1 MAKKDLGQVVGP
13 QGPKGNTG
21 AQGPKGD
28 TGATGAKGA
37 TGSQGPAGTTPTI
50 GSNRNWYLGST
61 DTGKPSRGATGAQG
75 PQGPKGDT
83 GEQGP
88 KGDTGATGAKGATGS
103 QGPAGTTPTIGS
115 NGNWYLGSSNTGKPS
130 RGATGPQGPQ
140 GEKGATGPQGPQG
153 PKGDTGAQGPKGDT
167 GAKGATGSQGPA
179 GTTPTIGSNGNWYL
193 GSSDTGKPSRGAT
206 GPQGPKGNTGAQG
219 PKGDTGA
226 KGATGSQ
233 GPAGTTPTIGSNGNW
248 YLGSS
253 DTGKPSRGATGPQ
266 GPKGN
271 TGAQGLQ
278 GPAGPNNWG
287 TTMNDTTASNINELM
302 NKKVDLIIQKANG
315 QAGIFGVN
323 GGWSGHDF
331 GFTWGNYI
339 PSQGVSDV
347 FTVQSN
353 GIYYNRKSGEKYSG
367 ATLFVPADVNGNL
380 TLPGWVNC
388 KSVLLWSG
396 SSQSFTVSNCM
407 RFSCIIIVGIPGTSS
422 GLCYA
427 AYPTISAVS
436 VGNTAMLS
444 DETYFY
450 CTNVFQEG
458 NNLRFSK
465 KSGDGKLTGIYGIC

>member
-1 MAKKDLGQVVGP
+1 MAKEDLGQVVGSRGP
-13 QGPKGNTG
+13 QGPQGEKGATG
-21 AQGPKGD
+21 AQGPQGAR
-28 TGATGAKGA
+28 GAT
-37 TGSQGPAGTTPTI
+37 GPAGTTPTI
-50 GSNRNWYLGST
+50 GANGNWFLGST

-75 PQGPKGDT
+75 PKGN
-83 GEQGP
+83 
-88 KGDTGATGAKGATGS
+88 TGA
-103 QGPAGTTPTIGS
+103 
-115 NGNWYLGSSNTGKPS
+115 
-130 RGATGPQGPQ
+130 
-140 GEKGATGPQGPQG
+140 QGPQG
-153 PKGDTGAQGPKGDT
+153 PKGDTGARGPQGP
-167 GAKGATGSQGPA
+167 QGPA

-206 GPQGPKGNTGAQG
+206 GAQGPKGNTGAQG
-219 PKGDTGA
+219 PQGPKGDTGA
-226 KGATGSQ
+226 Q
-233 GPAGTTPTIGSNGNW
+233 GPKG
-248 YLGSS
+248 
-253 DTGKPSRGATGPQ
+253 DTGARGPQ
-266 GPKGN
+266 GP
-271 TGAQGLQ
+271 QGPQ

-287 TTMNDTTASNINELM
+287 TTMNDTTASSINDLM

-367 ATLFVPADVNGNL
+367 AKLFVPADVNGNL
-380 TLPGWVNC
+380 TLPGWINC

-427 AYPTISAVS
+427 AYPTISAGAA
-436 VGNTAMLS
+436 GNTAMLS
-444 DETYFY
+444 DEVYYY

-465 KSGDGKLTGIYGIC
+465 KSGDGNLTGIYGIC

>member
-1 MAKKDLGQVVGP
+1 MANIDLGQVVGSRGP
-13 QGPKGNTG
+13 QGP
-21 AQGPKGD
+21 QGEKGD
-28 TGATGAKGA
+28 TGATGARGA
-37 TGSQGPAGTTPTI
+37 TGPAGTTPTI
-50 GSNRNWYLGST
+50 GANGNWFLGST

-83 GEQGP
+83 GAQGP
-88 KGDTGATGAKGATGS
+88 KGDTGATGAKGATG
-103 QGPAGTTPTIGS
+103 PAGTTPTIGS
-115 NGNWYLGSSNTGKPS
+115 NGNWFLGSTDTGKPS
-130 RGATGPQGPQ
+130 RGATG
-140 GEKGATGPQGPQG
+140 AQGPQG
-153 PKGDTGAQGPKGDT
+153 PKGDTGAQGPKGP
-167 GAKGATGSQGPA
+167 Q
-179 GTTPTIGSNGNWYL
+179 
-193 GSSDTGKPSRGAT
+193 
-206 GPQGPKGNTGAQG
+206 GPQGP
-219 PKGDTGA
+219 
-226 KGATGSQ
+226 
-233 GPAGTTPTIGSNGNW
+233 
-248 YLGSS
+248 
-253 DTGKPSRGATGPQ
+253 
-266 GPKGN
+266 
-271 TGAQGLQ
+271 Q

-287 TTMNDTTASNINELM
+287 TTMNDTTASNINDLM

-353 GIYYNRKSGEKYSG
+353 GIYYNRKTGGKYSG
-367 ATLFVPADVNGNL
+367 AKLFVPADVNGNL

-427 AYPTISAVS
+427 AYPTISAGS

-465 KSGDGKLTGIYGIC
+465 KSGDGNLTGIYGIC

>member
-1 MAKKDLGQVVGP
+1 MAKKDLGQVVGSRGP
-13 QGPKGNTG
+13 QGPQGEKGDTGATGARGATGPAGTTPTIGANGNWFLGSTDTGKPSRGATGPQGAQGPKGDTG

-37 TGSQGPAGTTPTI
+37 TG
-50 GSNRNWYLGST
+50 
-61 DTGKPSRGATGAQG
+61 AQ
-75 PQGPKGDT
+75 
-83 GEQGP
+83 
-88 KGDTGATGAKGATGS
+88 
-103 QGPAGTTPTIGS
+103 
-115 NGNWYLGSSNTGKPS
+115 
-130 RGATGPQGPQ
+130 
-140 GEKGATGPQGPQG
+140 GPQGPQG

-167 GAKGATGSQGPA
+167 GATGAKGATGAQGPA

-206 GPQGPKGNTGAQG
+206 GPQGPKGDTGA
-219 PKGDTGA
+219 TGA
-226 KGATGSQ
+226 KGATGPQ

-266 GPKGN
+266 GPQGARGATGATGPKGD
-271 TGAQGLQ
+271 TGAQGPKGDTGATGAKGETGPQGPQGPQ

-302 NKKVDLIIQKANG
+302 NKKVELIIQKANG

-353 GIYYNRKSGEKYSG
+353 GIYYNRKSGGKYSG
-367 ATLFVPADVNGNL
+367 AKLFVPADVNGNL

-427 AYPTISAVS
+427 AYPTISAGS

-444 DETYFY
+444 DETYYY

-465 KSGDGKLTGIYGIC
+465 KSGDGNLTGIYGIC

>member
-1 MAKKDLGQVVGP
+1 MANIDLGQVVGSRGP
-13 QGPKGNTG
+13 QGP
-21 AQGPKGD
+21 QGEKGD
-28 TGATGAKGA
+28 TGATGARGA
-37 TGSQGPAGTTPTI
+37 TGPAGTTPTI
-50 GSNRNWYLGST
+50 GSNGNWFLGST

-83 GEQGP
+83 GAQGP
-88 KGDTGATGAKGATGS
+88 KGDTGA
-103 QGPAGTTPTIGS
+103 
-115 NGNWYLGSSNTGKPS
+115 
-130 RGATGPQGPQ
+130 
-140 GEKGATGPQGPQG
+140 
-153 PKGDTGAQGPKGDT
+153 T

-206 GPQGPKGNTGAQG
+206 GPQGPQGEKGATGPQGPQG

-226 KGATGSQ
+226 
-233 GPAGTTPTIGSNGNW
+233 
-248 YLGSS
+248 
-253 DTGKPSRGATGPQ
+253 
-266 GPKGN
+266 
-271 TGAQGLQ
+271 Q

-302 NKKVDLIIQKANG
+302 NKKVELIIQKANG

-339 PSQGVSDV
+339 PSQDVSDV

-353 GIYYNRKSGEKYSG
+353 GIYYNRKSGGKYSG
-367 ATLFVPADVNGNL
+367 AKLFVPADVNGNL
-380 TLPGWVNC
+380 TLPGWLNC

-427 AYPTISAVS
+427 AYPTISAGS

-444 DETYFY
+444 DETYYY

-465 KSGDGKLTGIYGIC
+465 KSGDGNLTGIYGIC

>member
-1 MAKKDLGQVVGP
+1 MAKKDLGQVVGAQGP
-13 QGPKGNTG
+13 QGAQGPKGDTG

-37 TGSQGPAGTTPTI
+37 TGA
-50 GSNRNWYLGST
+50 
-61 DTGKPSRGATGAQG
+61 
-75 PQGPKGDT
+75 
-83 GEQGP
+83 
-88 KGDTGATGAKGATGS
+88 
-103 QGPAGTTPTIGS
+103 
-115 NGNWYLGSSNTGKPS
+115 
-130 RGATGPQGPQ
+130 
-140 GEKGATGPQGPQG
+140 
-153 PKGDTGAQGPKGDT
+153 
-167 GAKGATGSQGPA
+167 QGPA

-206 GPQGPKGNTGAQG
+206 GPQGPQGEKGATGPQGPQGPKGNTGAQG

-226 KGATGSQ
+226 TGAKGATG
-233 GPAGTTPTIGSNGNW
+233 P
-248 YLGSS
+248 
-253 DTGKPSRGATGPQ
+253 
-266 GPKGN
+266 
-271 TGAQGLQ
+271 Q

-302 NKKVDLIIQKANG
+302 NKKVELIIQKANG

-323 GGWSGHDF
+323 GGWSEHDF

-353 GIYYNRKSGEKYSG
+353 GIYYNRKSGGKYSG
-367 ATLFVPADVNGNL
+367 AKLFVPADVNGNL

-427 AYPTISAVS
+427 AYPTISAGS

-444 DETYFY
+444 DETYYY

-465 KSGDGKLTGIYGIC
+465 KSGDGNLTGIYGIC

>member
-1 MAKKDLGQVVGP
+1 MANIDLGQVVGSRGP
-13 QGPKGNTG
+13 QGP
-21 AQGPKGD
+21 QGEKGD
-28 TGATGAKGA
+28 TGATGA
-37 TGSQGPAGTTPTI
+37 
-50 GSNRNWYLGST
+50 
-61 DTGKPSRGATGAQG
+61 RGATG
-75 PQGPKGDT
+75 
-83 GEQGP
+83 
-88 KGDTGATGAKGATGS
+88 
-103 QGPAGTTPTIGS
+103 PAGATPTIGS
-115 NGNWYLGSSNTGKPS
+115 NGNWFLGST
-130 RGATGPQGPQ
+130 
-140 GEKGATGPQGPQG
+140 
-153 PKGDTGAQGPKGDT
+153 
-167 GAKGATGSQGPA
+167 
-179 GTTPTIGSNGNWYL
+179 
-193 GSSDTGKPSRGAT
+193 DTGKPSRGAT

-219 PKGDTGA
+219 PQGPKGDTGA
-226 KGATGSQ
+226 QGATGSRGPQ
-233 GPAGTTPTIGSNGNW
+233 GPQGEKGDTGATGARGATGPAGTTPTIGANGNW
-248 YLGSS
+248 FLGST
-253 DTGKPSRGATGPQ
+253 DTGKPSRGATG
-266 GPKGN
+266 
-271 TGAQGLQ
+271 AQ

-302 NKKVDLIIQKANG
+302 NKKVELIIQKANG

-347 FTVQSN
+347 FTVQGN
-353 GIYYNRKSGEKYSG
+353 GIYYNRKSGRKYSE
-367 ATLFVPADVNGNL
+367 AKLFVPADVNGNL

-427 AYPTISAVS
+427 AYPTISAGS

-465 KSGDGKLTGIYGIC
+465 KSGDGNLTGIYGIC

>member
-1 MAKKDLGQVVGP
+1 MANIDLGQVVGAQGPQGP
-13 QGPKGNTG
+13 QGPKGDTG

-37 TGSQGPAGTTPTI
+37 TGAQGPAGTTPTI
-50 GSNRNWYLGST
+50 GSNGNWFLGST

-75 PQGPKGDT
+75 PQGPKGAT
-83 GEQGP
+83 GAQGP
-88 KGDTGATGAKGATGS
+88 KGDTGATGARGAT
-103 QGPAGTTPTIGS
+103 GPAGTTPTIGS
-115 NGNWYLGSSNTGKPS
+115 NGNWFLGSTDTGKPS
-130 RGATGPQGPQ
+130 RGATG
-140 GEKGATGPQGPQG
+140 AQGPQG
-153 PKGDTGAQGPKGDT
+153 PKGATGAQGPKGDT
-167 GAKGATGSQGPA
+167 GATGARGATGPA
-179 GTTPTIGSNGNWYL
+179 GTTPTIGSNGNWFL
-193 GSSDTGKPSRGAT
+193 GSTDTGKPSRGAT
-206 GPQGPKGNTGAQG
+206 GAQGPQGPKGATGAQG

-226 KGATGSQ
+226 TGA
-233 GPAGTTPTIGSNGNW
+233 
-248 YLGSS
+248 
-253 DTGKPSRGATGPQ
+253 RGATGPQ
-266 GPKGN
+266 GP
-271 TGAQGLQ
+271 QGPQ

-287 TTMNDTTASNINELM
+287 TTMNDTTASNINDLM

-353 GIYYNRKSGEKYSG
+353 GIYYNRKTGGKYSG
-367 ATLFVPADVNGNL
+367 AKLFVPADVNGNL

-427 AYPTISAVS
+427 AYPTISAGS

-458 NNLRFSK
+458 NNLRFSR
-465 KSGDGKLTGIYGIC
+465 KSGDGNLTGIYGIC

>member
-1 MAKKDLGQVVGP
+1 MANIDLGQVVGAQGP
-13 QGPKGNTG
+13 QGPQGPQGEKGATGAQGPKGPKGDTG

-37 TGSQGPAGTTPTI
+37 TGAQGPAGTTPTI
-50 GSNRNWYLGST
+50 GSNGNWFLGST
-61 DTGKPSRGATGAQG
+61 DTGKPSRGATGPQG
-75 PQGPKGDT
+75 ARGPKGDT
-83 GEQGP
+83 GAQGP
-88 KGDTGATGAKGATGS
+88 KGDTGATGAKGATG
-103 QGPAGTTPTIGS
+103 A
-115 NGNWYLGSSNTGKPS
+115 
-130 RGATGPQGPQ
+130 
-140 GEKGATGPQGPQG
+140 
-153 PKGDTGAQGPKGDT
+153 
-167 GAKGATGSQGPA
+167 QGPA

-219 PKGDTGA
+219 PQGPKGDTGA
-226 KGATGSQ
+226 QGAKGDTGARGPQGPQGEKGDTGATGARGAT
-233 GPAGTTPTIGSNGNW
+233 GPAGTTPTIGANGNW
-248 YLGSS
+248 FLGST
-253 DTGKPSRGATGPQ
+253 DTGKPSRGATGAQ
-266 GPKGN
+266 GPKGD
-271 TGAQGLQ
+271 TGAQGPKGATGSQGPKGDTGARGPQGPQGPQ

-287 TTMNDTTASNINELM
+287 TTMNDTTASNINDLM

-323 GGWSGHDF
+323 GGWSGHDY

-339 PSQGVSDV
+339 SSQGVSDV

-353 GIYYNRKSGEKYSG
+353 GIYYNRKSGGKYSG
-367 ATLFVPADVNGNL
+367 AKLFVPADVNGNL
-380 TLPGWVNC
+380 TLPGWLNC

-427 AYPTISAVS
+427 AYPTISAGS

-465 KSGDGKLTGIYGIC
+465 KSGDGNLTGIYGIC

>member
-1 MAKKDLGQVVGP
+1 MAKKDLGQVVG
-13 QGPKGNTG
+13 
-21 AQGPKGD
+21 
-28 TGATGAKGA
+28 
-37 TGSQGPAGTTPTI
+37 
-50 GSNRNWYLGST
+50 
-61 DTGKPSRGATGAQG
+61 SR
-75 PQGPKGDT
+75 
-83 GEQGP
+83 
-88 KGDTGATGAKGATGS
+88 
-103 QGPAGTTPTIGS
+103 
-115 NGNWYLGSSNTGKPS
+115 
-130 RGATGPQGPQ
+130 GPQGPQ
-140 GEKGATGPQGPQG
+140 GEKGDTGATGARGATGPQGPQGPQG
-153 PKGDTGAQGPKGDT
+153 PKGDTGAQGLKGDTGAT
-167 GAKGATGSQGPA
+167 GAKGATGPA

-206 GPQGPKGNTGAQG
+206 GAQGPQGPKGDTGAQG

-226 KGATGSQ
+226 TGARGAT

-248 YLGSS
+248 YLGST
-253 DTGKPSRGATGPQ
+253 DTGKPSRGATGAQGPQ
-266 GPKGN
+266 GPKGA
-271 TGAQGLQ
+271 TGAQGPQGPKGDTGAQGAKGDTGARGPQGPQGPQ

-287 TTMNDTTASNINELM
+287 TTMNDTTASNINDLM

-315 QAGIFGVN
+315 QSGIYGVN

-339 PSQGVSDV
+339 LSQGVSDV

-353 GIYYNRKSGEKYSG
+353 GIYYNRKSGGKYSG
-367 ATLFVPADVNGNL
+367 AKLFVPADVNGNL

-427 AYPTISAVS
+427 AYPTISAGS

-465 KSGDGKLTGIYGIC
+465 KSGDGNLTGIYGIC

>member
-1 MAKKDLGQVVGP
+1 MANIDLGQVVGSRGP
-13 QGPKGNTG
+13 QGP
-21 AQGPKGD
+21 QGEKGD

-37 TGSQGPAGTTPTI
+37 TGPAGATPTI
-50 GSNRNWYLGST
+50 GSNGNWFLGST

-83 GEQGP
+83 GAQGP
-88 KGDTGATGAKGATGS
+88 KGDTGATGA
-103 QGPAGTTPTIGS
+103 
-115 NGNWYLGSSNTGKPS
+115 
-130 RGATGPQGPQ
+130 
-140 GEKGATGPQGPQG
+140 
-153 PKGDTGAQGPKGDT
+153 
-167 GAKGATGSQGPA
+167 QGPA

-219 PKGDTGA
+219 PQGPKGDTGA
-226 KGATGSQ
+226 QGATGSRGPQ
-233 GPAGTTPTIGSNGNW
+233 GPQGEKGDTGATGARGATGPAGTTPTIGANGNW
-248 YLGSS
+248 FLGST
-253 DTGKPSRGATGPQ
+253 DTGKPSRGATGAQGPQ
-266 GPKGN
+266 GPKGA
-271 TGAQGLQ
+271 TGAQGPKGPKGDTGAQ

-302 NKKVDLIIQKANG
+302 NKKVELIIQKANG

-347 FTVQSN
+347 FTVQNN
-353 GIYYNRKSGEKYSG
+353 GIYYNRKSGGKYSG
-367 ATLFVPADVNGNL
+367 AKLFVPADVNGNL

-427 AYPTISAVS
+427 AYPTISAGS

-444 DETYFY
+444 DETYYY

-465 KSGDGKLTGIYGIC
+465 KSGDGNLTGIYGIC

>member
-1 MAKKDLGQVVGP
+1 MAKKDLGQVVGSRGP
-13 QGPKGNTG
+13 QGPQGEKGNTG
-21 AQGPKGD
+21 A
-28 TGATGAKGA
+28 TGARGA
-37 TGSQGPAGTTPTI
+37 TGPAGTTPTI
-50 GSNRNWYLGST
+50 GANGNWFLGST

-83 GEQGP
+83 GAQGP
-88 KGDTGATGAKGATGS
+88 KGDTGATGAKGATG
-103 QGPAGTTPTIGS
+103 A
-115 NGNWYLGSSNTGKPS
+115 
-130 RGATGPQGPQ
+130 
-140 GEKGATGPQGPQG
+140 
-153 PKGDTGAQGPKGDT
+153 
-167 GAKGATGSQGPA
+167 QGPA

-206 GPQGPKGNTGAQG
+206 GPQGPQGEKGATGPQG
-219 PKGDTGA
+219 PQGEKGDTGA
-226 KGATGSQ
+226 TGARGAT
-233 GPAGTTPTIGSNGNW
+233 GPAGTTPTIGANGNW
-248 YLGSS
+248 FLGST

-266 GPKGN
+266 GAQGPKGA
-271 TGAQGLQ
+271 TGAQGPKGDTGATGAKGATGPQ

-287 TTMNDTTASNINELM
+287 TTMNDTTASNINDLM

-353 GIYYNRKSGEKYSG
+353 GIYYNRKSGGKYSG
-367 ATLFVPADVNGNL
+367 AKLFVPADVNGNL

-427 AYPTISAVS
+427 AYPTISAGS

-444 DETYFY
+444 DETYYY

-465 KSGDGKLTGIYGIC
+465 KSGDGNLTGIYGIC

>member
-1 MAKKDLGQVVGP
+1 MANIDLGQVVGAQVPQGP
-13 QGPKGNTG
+13 QGPKGYTG

-37 TGSQGPAGTTPTI
+37 TGAQGPAGTTPTI
-50 GSNRNWYLGST
+50 GSNGNWFLGST

-75 PQGPKGDT
+75 PQGPKGAT
-83 GEQGP
+83 GAQGP
-88 KGDTGATGAKGATGS
+88 KGDTGATGARGAT
-103 QGPAGTTPTIGS
+103 GPAGTTPTIGS
-115 NGNWYLGSSNTGKPS
+115 NGNWFLGSTDTEKPS
-130 RGATGPQGPQ
+130 RGATG
-140 GEKGATGPQGPQG
+140 AQGPQG
-153 PKGDTGAQGPKGDT
+153 PKGATGAQGPKGDT
-167 GAKGATGSQGPA
+167 GATGA
-179 GTTPTIGSNGNWYL
+179 
-193 GSSDTGKPSRGAT
+193 RGAT
-206 GPQGPKGNTGAQG
+206 GPQGPQG
-219 PKGDTGA
+219 P
-226 KGATGSQ
+226 
-233 GPAGTTPTIGSNGNW
+233 
-248 YLGSS
+248 
-253 DTGKPSRGATGPQ
+253 
-266 GPKGN
+266 
-271 TGAQGLQ
+271 Q

-287 TTMNDTTASNINELM
+287 TTMNDTTASNINDLM

-353 GIYYNRKSGEKYSG
+353 GIYYNRKTGGKYSG
-367 ATLFVPADVNGNL
+367 AKLFVPADVNGNL

-427 AYPTISAVS
+427 AYPTISAGS

-458 NNLRFSK
+458 NNLRFSR
-465 KSGDGKLTGIYGIC
+465 KSGDGNLTGIYGIC

>member
-1 MAKKDLGQVVGP
+1 MAKKDLGQVVGSRGP
-13 QGPKGNTG
+13 QGHQGPKGDTG

-37 TGSQGPAGTTPTI
+37 TGAQGPAGTTPTI
-50 GSNRNWYLGST
+50 GSNGNWYLGSSDTEKPSRGATGPQGPKGNTGSQGPKGDTGATGARGATGPQGPQGPQGEKGDTGATGARGATGPAGTTPTIGANGNWFLGST

-75 PQGPKGDT
+75 PQGPKG
-83 GEQGP
+83 
-88 KGDTGATGAKGATGS
+88 ATGA
-103 QGPAGTTPTIGS
+103 
-115 NGNWYLGSSNTGKPS
+115 
-130 RGATGPQGPQ
+130 
-140 GEKGATGPQGPQG
+140 
-153 PKGDTGAQGPKGDT
+153 
-167 GAKGATGSQGPA
+167 QGPA

-193 GSSDTGKPSRGAT
+193 GSSDTEKPSRGAT
-206 GPQGPKGNTGAQG
+206 GPQGPKGNTGSQG

-226 KGATGSQ
+226 TGA
-233 GPAGTTPTIGSNGNW
+233 
-248 YLGSS
+248 
-253 DTGKPSRGATGPQ
+253 RGATGPQ
-266 GPKGN
+266 GP
-271 TGAQGLQ
+271 Q

-287 TTMNDTTASNINELM
+287 TTMNDTTASNINDLM

-353 GIYYNRKSGEKYSG
+353 GIYYKRKSGEKYSG
-367 ATLFVPADVNGNL
+367 AKLFVPADVNGNL

-444 DETYFY
+444 DETYYY

-465 KSGDGKLTGIYGIC
+465 KSGDGNLTGIYGIC

>member
-1 MAKKDLGQVVGP
+1 MANIDLGQVVGSRGP
-13 QGPKGNTG
+13 QGAQGPKGDTG

-37 TGSQGPAGTTPTI
+37 TGPAGTTPTI
-50 GSNRNWYLGST
+50 GANGNWFLGST
-61 DTGKPSRGATGAQG
+61 DAGKPSRGAT
-75 PQGPKGDT
+75 
-83 GEQGP
+83 
-88 KGDTGATGAKGATGS
+88 
-103 QGPAGTTPTIGS
+103 
-115 NGNWYLGSSNTGKPS
+115 
-130 RGATGPQGPQ
+130 
-140 GEKGATGPQGPQG
+140 GPQG
-153 PKGDTGAQGPKGDT
+153 PKGDTGAQGPKGDTGAT

-206 GPQGPKGNTGAQG
+206 GPQGPKG
-219 PKGDTGA
+219 DTGA
-226 KGATGSQ
+226 
-233 GPAGTTPTIGSNGNW
+233 
-248 YLGSS
+248 
-253 DTGKPSRGATGPQ
+253 
-266 GPKGN
+266 
-271 TGAQGLQ
+271 Q

-302 NKKVDLIIQKANG
+302 NKKVELIIQKANG

-353 GIYYNRKSGEKYSG
+353 GIYYNRKSGGKYSG
-367 ATLFVPADVNGNL
+367 AKLFVPADVNGNL
-380 TLPGWVNC
+380 TLPGWLNC

-427 AYPTISAVS
+427 AYPTISAGS

-444 DETYFY
+444 DETYYY

-465 KSGDGKLTGIYGIC
+465 KSGDGNLTGIYGIC

>member
-1 MAKKDLGQVVGP
+1 MAKKDLGQVVG
-13 QGPKGNTG
+13 
-21 AQGPKGD
+21 
-28 TGATGAKGA
+28 
-37 TGSQGPAGTTPTI
+37 
-50 GSNRNWYLGST
+50 
-61 DTGKPSRGATGAQG
+61 SR
-75 PQGPKGDT
+75 
-83 GEQGP
+83 
-88 KGDTGATGAKGATGS
+88 
-103 QGPAGTTPTIGS
+103 
-115 NGNWYLGSSNTGKPS
+115 
-130 RGATGPQGPQ
+130 
-140 GEKGATGPQGPQG
+140 GPQGPQG

-167 GAKGATGSQGPA
+167 GATGAKGATGAQGPA

-219 PKGDTGA
+219 PQGPKGDTGA
-226 KGATGSQ
+226 QGATGSRGPQ
-233 GPAGTTPTIGSNGNW
+233 GPQGEKGDTGATGARGATGPAGTTPTIGSNGNW

-271 TGAQGLQ
+271 TGAQGPQGPKGDTGATGAKGATGARGPQGPQ

-302 NKKVDLIIQKANG
+302 NKKVELIIQKANG

-353 GIYYNRKSGEKYSG
+353 GIYYNRKSGGKYSG
-367 ATLFVPADVNGNL
+367 PKLFVPADVNGNL
-380 TLPGWVNC
+380 TLPGWLNC
-388 KSVLLWSG
+388 KSILLWSG

-427 AYPTISAVS
+427 AYPTISAGS

-465 KSGDGKLTGIYGIC
+465 KSGDGNLTGIYGIC

>member
-1 MAKKDLGQVVGP
+1 MANIDLGQVVG
-13 QGPKGNTG
+13 
-21 AQGPKGD
+21 
-28 TGATGAKGA
+28 
-37 TGSQGPAGTTPTI
+37 
-50 GSNRNWYLGST
+50 
-61 DTGKPSRGATGAQG
+61 SR
-75 PQGPKGDT
+75 
-83 GEQGP
+83 
-88 KGDTGATGAKGATGS
+88 
-103 QGPAGTTPTIGS
+103 
-115 NGNWYLGSSNTGKPS
+115 
-130 RGATGPQGPQ
+130 GPQGPQ
-140 GEKGATGPQGPQG
+140 GEKGDTGATGARGATGPQGPQGPQG

-167 GAKGATGSQGPA
+167 GATGAKGATGPA

-206 GPQGPKGNTGAQG
+206 GAQGPQG

-226 KGATGSQ
+226 
-233 GPAGTTPTIGSNGNW
+233 
-248 YLGSS
+248 
-253 DTGKPSRGATGPQ
+253 
-266 GPKGN
+266 
-271 TGAQGLQ
+271 Q

-302 NKKVDLIIQKANG
+302 NKKVELIIQKANG
-315 QAGIFGVN
+315 QTGIFGVN

-339 PSQGVSDV
+339 TSQGVSDV

-353 GIYYNRKSGEKYSG
+353 GIYYNRKSGGKYSG
-367 ATLFVPADVNGNL
+367 AKLFVPADVNGNL
-380 TLPGWVNC
+380 TLPGWLNC

-427 AYPTISAVS
+427 AYPTISAGS

-444 DETYFY
+444 DETYYY

-465 KSGDGKLTGIYGIC
+465 KSGDGNLTGIYGIC

>member
-1 MAKKDLGQVVGP
+1 MANIDLGQVVGAQGP
-13 QGPKGNTG
+13 QGPQGLKGDTG

-37 TGSQGPAGTTPTI
+37 TGA
-50 GSNRNWYLGST
+50 
-61 DTGKPSRGATGAQG
+61 
-75 PQGPKGDT
+75 
-83 GEQGP
+83 
-88 KGDTGATGAKGATGS
+88 
-103 QGPAGTTPTIGS
+103 
-115 NGNWYLGSSNTGKPS
+115 
-130 RGATGPQGPQ
+130 
-140 GEKGATGPQGPQG
+140 
-153 PKGDTGAQGPKGDT
+153 
-167 GAKGATGSQGPA
+167 QGPA

-206 GPQGPKGNTGAQG
+206 GPQGPKGDTGAQG
-219 PKGDTGA
+219 P
-226 KGATGSQ
+226 
-233 GPAGTTPTIGSNGNW
+233 
-248 YLGSS
+248 
-253 DTGKPSRGATGPQ
+253 
-266 GPKGN
+266 
-271 TGAQGLQ
+271 Q

-287 TTMNDTTASNINELM
+287 TTMNDTTASNINDLM

-353 GIYYNRKSGEKYSG
+353 GIYYNRKTGGKYSG
-367 ATLFVPADVNGNL
+367 AKLFVPADVNGNL

-427 AYPTISAVS
+427 AYPTISAGS

-458 NNLRFSK
+458 NNLRFSR
-465 KSGDGKLTGIYGIC
+465 KSGDGNLTGIYGIC

>member
-1 MAKKDLGQVVGP
+1 MAKIDLGQVVGSR
-13 QGPKGNTG
+13 GP
-21 AQGPKGD
+21 QGPKGD
-28 TGATGAKGA
+28 TGSRGPQGPQGEKGETGATGARGA
-37 TGSQGPAGTTPTI
+37 TGPAGTTPTI
-50 GSNRNWYLGST
+50 GANGNWFLGST
-61 DTGKPSRGATGAQG
+61 DTGKPSRGATG

-83 GEQGP
+83 GAQGA
-88 KGDTGATGAKGATGS
+88 KGDTGA
-103 QGPAGTTPTIGS
+103 
-115 NGNWYLGSSNTGKPS
+115 
-130 RGATGPQGPQ
+130 R
-140 GEKGATGPQGPQG
+140 GPQGPQG
-153 PKGDTGAQGPKGDT
+153 PKGDTGAT

-206 GPQGPKGNTGAQG
+206 GPQGPQGARGATGATG

-226 KGATGSQ
+226 
-233 GPAGTTPTIGSNGNW
+233 
-248 YLGSS
+248 
-253 DTGKPSRGATGPQ
+253 RGPQ
-266 GPKGN
+266 GP
-271 TGAQGLQ
+271 Q

-287 TTMNDTTASNINELM
+287 TTMNDTTASNINDLM

-315 QAGIFGVN
+315 QSGIFGVN

-367 ATLFVPADVNGNL
+367 AKLFVPADVNGNL
-380 TLPGWVNC
+380 TLPGWINC

-427 AYPTISAVS
+427 AYPTISAGS

-465 KSGDGKLTGIYGIC
+465 KSGDGNLTGIYGIC

>member
-1 MAKKDLGQVVGP
+1 MAKTDLGQVVGSRGP
-13 QGPKGNTG
+13 QGPKGDTGATGATGSRGPQGPQGEKGDTGATGARGATGPAGTTPTIGANGNWFLGSTDTGKPSRGATGAQGPQGPKGDTG

-50 GSNRNWYLGST
+50 GSNGNWFLGSS

-83 GEQGP
+83 G
-88 KGDTGATGAKGATGS
+88 A
-103 QGPAGTTPTIGS
+103 
-115 NGNWYLGSSNTGKPS
+115 
-130 RGATGPQGPQ
+130 R
-140 GEKGATGPQGPQG
+140 GPQGPQG

-167 GAKGATGSQGPA
+167 GATGARGATGSQGPA

-206 GPQGPKGNTGAQG
+206 GPQGPKGEKGATGAQG
-219 PKGDTGA
+219 PQGA
-226 KGATGSQ
+226 RGATGAT
-233 GPAGTTPTIGSNGNW
+233 GPKG
-248 YLGSS
+248 
-253 DTGKPSRGATGPQ
+253 DTGPQ
-266 GPKGN
+266 GPKGP
-271 TGAQGLQ
+271 QGPQ

-287 TTMNDTTASNINELM
+287 TTMNDTTASNINDLM

-353 GIYYNRKSGEKYSG
+353 GIYYNRKSGGKYSG
-367 ATLFVPADVNGNL
+367 AKLFVPADVNGNL

-427 AYPTISAVS
+427 AYPTISAGS

-465 KSGDGKLTGIYGIC
+465 KSGDGNLTGIYGIC

>member
-1 MAKKDLGQVVGP
+1 MANIDLGQVVGARGP
-13 QGPKGNTG
+13 QG
-21 AQGPKGD
+21 AQGEKGD
-28 TGATGAKGA
+28 TGATGARGA
-37 TGSQGPAGTTPTI
+37 TGPAGTTPTI
-50 GSNRNWYLGST
+50 GANGNWFLGST

-83 GEQGP
+83 GAQGPQGP
-88 KGDTGATGAKGATGS
+88 KGDTGATGARGATGPAGTTPTIGSNGNWFLGSTDTGKPSRGATGAQGPQGPKGATGAQGPKGDTGATGARGATGPQGPQGP

-115 NGNWYLGSSNTGKPS
+115 NGNWFLGSTDTGKPS

-140 GEKGATGPQGPQG
+140 GPKGA
-153 PKGDTGAQGPKGDT
+153 TGAQGPKGDT
-167 GAKGATGSQGPA
+167 GATGA
-179 GTTPTIGSNGNWYL
+179 
-193 GSSDTGKPSRGAT
+193 K
-206 GPQGPKGNTGAQG
+206 GPQGP
-219 PKGDTGA
+219 
-226 KGATGSQ
+226 
-233 GPAGTTPTIGSNGNW
+233 
-248 YLGSS
+248 
-253 DTGKPSRGATGPQ
+253 
-266 GPKGN
+266 
-271 TGAQGLQ
+271 Q

-287 TTMNDTTASNINELM
+287 TTMNDTTASNINDLM

-315 QAGIFGVN
+315 QTGIFGVN

-339 PSQGVSDV
+339 QSQGVSDV

-353 GIYYNRKSGEKYSG
+353 GIYYNRKSGGKYSG
-367 ATLFVPADVNGNL
+367 AKLFVPADVNGNL

-427 AYPTISAVS
+427 AYPTISAGS

-465 KSGDGKLTGIYGIC
+465 KSGDGNLTGIYGIC

>member
-1 MAKKDLGQVVGP
+1 MAKTDLGQVVGSR
-13 QGPKGNTG
+13 GP
-21 AQGPKGD
+21 QGPKGD
-28 TGATGAKGA
+28 TGATGA
-37 TGSQGPAGTTPTI
+37 TGSRGP
-50 GSNRNWYLGST
+50 
-61 DTGKPSRGATGAQG
+61 QG
-75 PQGPKGDT
+75 PQG
-83 GEQGP
+83 E
-88 KGDTGATGAKGATGS
+88 KGDTGATGARGAT
-103 QGPAGTTPTIGS
+103 GPAGTTPTIGS
-115 NGNWYLGSSNTGKPS
+115 NGNWYLGSSDTSKPS
-130 RGATGPQGPQ
+130 RGATGPQGP
-140 GEKGATGPQGPQG
+140 KGNTGAQGPQG
-153 PKGDTGAQGPKGDT
+153 PKGEKGDT
-167 GAKGATGSQGPA
+167 GATGARGATGPA

-206 GPQGPKGNTGAQG
+206 GPQGPQG
-219 PKGDTGA
+219 P
-226 KGATGSQ
+226 
-233 GPAGTTPTIGSNGNW
+233 
-248 YLGSS
+248 
-253 DTGKPSRGATGPQ
+253 
-266 GPKGN
+266 
-271 TGAQGLQ
+271 Q

-287 TTMNDTTASNINELM
+287 TTMNDTTASNINDLM
-302 NKKVDLIIQKANG
+302 NKKTDLIIQNSNG

-353 GIYYNRKSGEKYSG
+353 GIYYNRKSGGKYSG
-367 ATLFVPADVNGNL
+367 AKLFVPADVNGNL
-380 TLPGWVNC
+380 TLPGWLNC

-427 AYPTISAVS
+427 AYPTISAGS

-465 KSGDGKLTGIYGIC
+465 KSGDGNLTGIYGIC

>member
-1 MAKKDLGQVVGP
+1 MANIDLGQVVGAQGPQGP
-13 QGPKGNTG
+13 QGPKGDTG

-37 TGSQGPAGTTPTI
+37 TGAQGPAGTTPTI
-50 GSNRNWYLGST
+50 GSNGNWFLGST

-75 PQGPKGDT
+75 PQGPKGAT
-83 GEQGP
+83 GAQGP
-88 KGDTGATGAKGATGS
+88 KGDTGATGARGAT
-103 QGPAGTTPTIGS
+103 GPAGTTPTIGS
-115 NGNWYLGSSNTGKPS
+115 NGNWFLGSTDTGKPS
-130 RGATGPQGPQ
+130 RGATG
-140 GEKGATGPQGPQG
+140 AQGPQG
-153 PKGDTGAQGPKGDT
+153 PKGATGAQGPKGDT
-167 GAKGATGSQGPA
+167 GATGA
-179 GTTPTIGSNGNWYL
+179 
-193 GSSDTGKPSRGAT
+193 RGAT
-206 GPQGPKGNTGAQG
+206 GPQGPQG
-219 PKGDTGA
+219 P
-226 KGATGSQ
+226 
-233 GPAGTTPTIGSNGNW
+233 
-248 YLGSS
+248 
-253 DTGKPSRGATGPQ
+253 
-266 GPKGN
+266 
-271 TGAQGLQ
+271 Q

-287 TTMNDTTASNINELM
+287 TTMNDTTASNINDLM

-353 GIYYNRKSGEKYSG
+353 GIYYNRKTGGKYSG
-367 ATLFVPADVNGNL
+367 AKLFVPADVNGNL

-427 AYPTISAVS
+427 AYPTISAGS

-458 NNLRFSK
+458 NNLRFSR
-465 KSGDGKLTGIYGIC
+465 KSGDGNLTGIYGIC

>member
-1 MAKKDLGQVVGP
+1 MANIDLGQVVGSRGP
-13 QGPKGNTG
+13 QGP
-21 AQGPKGD
+21 QGPKGD
-28 TGATGAKGA
+28 TGAQGAKGDTGARGPQGPQGEKGDTGA
-37 TGSQGPAGTTPTI
+37 TGARGATGPAGTTPTI
-50 GSNRNWYLGST
+50 GANGNWFLGST

-75 PQGPKGDT
+75 PK
-83 GEQGP
+83 
-88 KGDTGATGAKGATGS
+88 
-103 QGPAGTTPTIGS
+103 
-115 NGNWYLGSSNTGKPS
+115 
-130 RGATGPQGPQ
+130 
-140 GEKGATGPQGPQG
+140 G
-153 PKGDTGAQGPKGDT
+153 PKGDTGAQ
-167 GAKGATGSQGPA
+167 
-179 GTTPTIGSNGNWYL
+179 
-193 GSSDTGKPSRGAT
+193 

-219 PKGDTGA
+219 AKGDTGA
-226 KGATGSQ
+226 
-233 GPAGTTPTIGSNGNW
+233 
-248 YLGSS
+248 
-253 DTGKPSRGATGPQ
+253 RGPQ
-266 GPKGN
+266 GP
-271 TGAQGLQ
+271 QGPQ

-287 TTMNDTTASNINELM
+287 TTMNDTTASSINDLM
-302 NKKVDLIIQKANG
+302 NKKIDLIIQKANG

-353 GIYYNRKSGEKYSG
+353 GIYYNRKTGGKYSG
-367 ATLFVPADVNGNL
+367 AKLFVPADVNGNL

-427 AYPTISAVS
+427 AYPTISAGS

-465 KSGDGKLTGIYGIC
+465 KSGDGNLTGIYGIC

>member
-1 MAKKDLGQVVGP
+1 MAKKDLGQVVGSRGP
-13 QGPKGNTG
+13 QGP
-21 AQGPKGD
+21 QGEKGD
-28 TGATGAKGA
+28 TGATGARGA
-37 TGSQGPAGTTPTI
+37 TGPAGTTPTI
-50 GSNRNWYLGST
+50 GSNGNWFLGST

-83 GEQGP
+83 GAQGP
-88 KGDTGATGAKGATGS
+88 KGDTGA
-103 QGPAGTTPTIGS
+103 
-115 NGNWYLGSSNTGKPS
+115 
-130 RGATGPQGPQ
+130 
-140 GEKGATGPQGPQG
+140 
-153 PKGDTGAQGPKGDT
+153 T

-206 GPQGPKGNTGAQG
+206 GPQGPKGDTGAQGPQG

-226 KGATGSQ
+226 QGAKG
-233 GPAGTTPTIGSNGNW
+233 
-248 YLGSS
+248 
-253 DTGKPSRGATGPQ
+253 DTGARGPQGPQ
-266 GPKGN
+266 GPKGD
-271 TGAQGLQ
+271 TGAQ

-302 NKKVDLIIQKANG
+302 NKKVELIIQKANG

-353 GIYYNRKSGEKYSG
+353 GIYYNRKSGGKYSE
-367 ATLFVPADVNGNL
+367 AKLFVPADVNGNL
-380 TLPGWVNC
+380 TLPGWLNC

-427 AYPTISAVS
+427 AYPTISAGS

-444 DETYFY
+444 DETYYY

-465 KSGDGKLTGIYGIC
+465 KSGDGNLTGIYGIC

>member
-1 MAKKDLGQVVGP
+1 MANIDLGQVVGSRGP
-13 QGPKGNTG
+13 QGP
-21 AQGPKGD
+21 QGEKGD
-28 TGATGAKGA
+28 TGATGARGA
-37 TGSQGPAGTTPTI
+37 TGPAGTTPTI
-50 GSNRNWYLGST
+50 GANGNWFLGST

-75 PQGPKGDT
+75 PQGPKGAT
-83 GEQGP
+83 GAQGP
-88 KGDTGATGAKGATGS
+88 KGDTGATGARGAT
-103 QGPAGTTPTIGS
+103 GPAGTTPTIGA
-115 NGNWYLGSSNTGKPS
+115 NGNWFLGSTDTGKPS
-130 RGATGPQGPQ
+130 RGATG
-140 GEKGATGPQGPQG
+140 AQGPQG
-153 PKGDTGAQGPKGDT
+153 PKGATGAQGPKGDT
-167 GAKGATGSQGPA
+167 GATGARGATGPQGPA

-206 GPQGPKGNTGAQG
+206 GAQGPQGPKGNTGAQG

-226 KGATGSQ
+226 TGA
-233 GPAGTTPTIGSNGNW
+233 
-248 YLGSS
+248 
-253 DTGKPSRGATGPQ
+253 RGATGPQ
-266 GPKGN
+266 GP
-271 TGAQGLQ
+271 Q

-287 TTMNDTTASNINELM
+287 TTMNDTTASNINDLM

-353 GIYYNRKSGEKYSG
+353 GIYYKRKSGEKYSG
-367 ATLFVPADVNGNL
+367 AKLFVPADVNGNL

-427 AYPTISAVS
+427 AYPTISAGS

-444 DETYFY
+444 DETYYY

-465 KSGDGKLTGIYGIC
+465 KSGDGNLTGIYGIC

>member
-1 MAKKDLGQVVGP
+1 MAKKDLGQVVGSRGAQGPQGEKGDTGATGARGATGPAGTTPTIGSNGNWFLGSTDTGKPSRGATGPQGP
-13 QGPKGNTG
+13 QGPKGATG

-28 TGATGAKGA
+28 TGATGAKG
-37 TGSQGPAGTTPTI
+37 
-50 GSNRNWYLGST
+50 
-61 DTGKPSRGATGAQG
+61 
-75 PQGPKGDT
+75 PQGP
-83 GEQGP
+83 
-88 KGDTGATGAKGATGS
+88 
-103 QGPAGTTPTIGS
+103 
-115 NGNWYLGSSNTGKPS
+115 
-130 RGATGPQGPQ
+130 
-140 GEKGATGPQGPQG
+140 
-153 PKGDTGAQGPKGDT
+153 
-167 GAKGATGSQGPA
+167 
-179 GTTPTIGSNGNWYL
+179 
-193 GSSDTGKPSRGAT
+193 
-206 GPQGPKGNTGAQG
+206 
-219 PKGDTGA
+219 
-226 KGATGSQ
+226 
-233 GPAGTTPTIGSNGNW
+233 
-248 YLGSS
+248 
-253 DTGKPSRGATGPQ
+253 
-266 GPKGN
+266 
-271 TGAQGLQ
+271 Q

-287 TTMNDTTASNINELM
+287 TTMNDTTASNINDLM

-315 QAGIFGVN
+315 QTGIFGVN

-353 GIYYNRKSGEKYSG
+353 GIYYNRKSGGKYSG
-367 ATLFVPADVNGNL
+367 AKLFVPADVNGNL

-427 AYPTISAVS
+427 AYPTISAGS

-458 NNLRFSK
+458 NNLRFSR
-465 KSGDGKLTGIYGIC
+465 KSGDGNLTGIYGIC